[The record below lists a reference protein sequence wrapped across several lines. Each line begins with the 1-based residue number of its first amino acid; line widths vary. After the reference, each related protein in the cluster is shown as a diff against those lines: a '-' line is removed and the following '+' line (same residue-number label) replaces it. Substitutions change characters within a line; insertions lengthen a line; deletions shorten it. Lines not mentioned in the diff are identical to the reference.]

1 MASLRS
7 GLRHIG
13 AVNVKM
19 AMAIVVAVLIFGS
32 LAFHFLT
39 PWYFTPIA
47 SNWTSIDTAVN
58 ITFWVTGAVFVAI
71 NLFMVYALIRYSS
84 KRGGKASYEP
94 ENAKLER
101 RLTFWTA
108 IGIATLLAPGL
119 YAWDQFVTIPDN
131 ATVLEAVGQQWAWSF
146 RLPGKDGVLGTTDIQ
161 YVSDDNPFGINPSDP
176 YGKDD
181 VLVSDNVV
189 HIPVGKPIKM
199 VLRSKDVLHDFYVPE
214 FRARMNLVPGLVTYF
229 WFTPTKVGTYD
240 ILCAQLCGIG
250 HYTMRGTV
258 IVDDQKTFDAWLK
271 TQPTFASAAGAAQ
284 ASNSRGLPA
293 AKVKLA
299 ENRN

>member
-1 MASLRS
+1 
-7 GLRHIG
+7 
-13 AVNVKM
+13 
-19 AMAIVVAVLIFGS
+19 MAIVVAVLIFGS

-119 YAWDQFVTIPDN
+119 YAWDQFVTIPDS
-131 ATVLEAVGQQWAWSF
+131 ASVLEVVGQQWGWSF
-146 RLPGKDGVLGTTDIQ
+146 RFPGKDGVLGTTDVQ

-176 YGKDD
+176 YGR
-181 VLVSDNVV
+181 DNTV
-189 HIPVGKPIKM
+189 HIPVGKPIK
-199 VLRSKDVLHDFYVPE
+199 VLLRSKDVLHDFYVPQ
-214 FRARMNLVPGLVTYF
+214 FRARMNLVPGLITYF
-229 WFTPTKVGTYD
+229 WFTPTKVGTYE
-240 ILCAQLCGIG
+240 IMCAQLCGIG

-258 IVDDQKTFDAWLK
+258 IVDDQRTFDAWLK
-271 TQPTFASAAGAAQ
+271 TQPTFAPAAGARQ
-284 ASNSRGLPA
+284 ALNSRGLPA

>member
-1 MASLRS
+1 
-7 GLRHIG
+7 
-13 AVNVKM
+13 M

-47 SNWTSIDTAVN
+47 SNWTSIDTAVD

-71 NLFMVYALIRYSS
+71 NLFMVYALVRYSHR
-84 KRGGKASYEP
+84 RGGKASYEP

-119 YAWDQFVTIPDN
+119 YAWDKFVTIPDN
-131 ATVLEAVGQQWAWSF
+131 ATVLEVVGQQWGWSF
-146 RLPGKDGVLGTTDIQ
+146 RFPGKDGVLGTTDVQ
-161 YVSDDNPFGINPSDP
+161 YVNDDNPFGVNPNDP
-176 YGKDD
+176 YGRDD
-181 VLVSDNVV
+181 VLISDNVV
-189 HIPVGKPIKM
+189 HIPVGKPIKV
-199 VLRSKDVLHDFYVPE
+199 VLRSKDVLHDFYVPQ

-229 WFTPTKVGTYD
+229 WFTPTKIGTYE

-271 TQPTFASAAGAAQ
+271 TQPTFASSAGTGQ
-284 ASNSRGLPA
+284 AFNSRGLPA

>member
-1 MASLRS
+1 
-7 GLRHIG
+7 
-13 AVNVKM
+13 M

-32 LAFHFLT
+32 LAFHFLS

-47 SNWTSIDTAVN
+47 SNWTSIDTAVD

-71 NLFMVYALIRYSS
+71 NLFMVYALIRYSH
-84 KRGGKASYEP
+84 KKGGKASYEP

-119 YAWDQFVTIPDN
+119 YAWDKFVTIPDN
-131 ATVLEAVGQQWAWSF
+131 ASVLEVVGQQWGWSF
-146 RLPGKDGVLGTTDIQ
+146 RFPGKDGVLGTTDAQ
-161 YVSDDNPFGINPSDP
+161 YVSDDNPFGINPGDP
-176 YGKDD
+176 YGRDD
-181 VLVSDNVV
+181 ILISDNTV
-189 HIPVGKPIKM
+189 HIPVGKPIKV
-199 VLRSKDVLHDFYVPE
+199 VLRSKDVLHDFFVPQ
-214 FRARMNLVPGLVTYF
+214 FRARMNLVPGIVTYF
-229 WFTPTKVGTYD
+229 WFTPTKVGTYE

-271 TQPTFASAAGAAQ
+271 SQPTFASAAGQ
-284 ASNSRGLPA
+284 AFNSRDIRAP
-293 AKVKLA
+293 KTKLA

>member
-1 MASLRS
+1 LRQL
-7 GLRHIG
+7 GV
-13 AVNVKM
+13 VNVKM

-84 KRGGKASYEP
+84 KRGGKAAYEP

-119 YAWDQFVTIPDN
+119 YAWDQFVTIPDS
-131 ATVLEAVGQQWAWSF
+131 ASVLEVVGQQWGWSF
-146 RLPGKDGVLGTTDIQ
+146 RFPGKDGVLGTTDVQ

-181 VLVSDNVV
+181 VLISDNTV
-189 HIPVGKPIKM
+189 HIPVGKPIK
-199 VLRSKDVLHDFYVPE
+199 VLLRSKDVLHDFYVPQ
-214 FRARMNLVPGLVTYF
+214 FRARMNLVPGLITYF
-229 WFTPTKVGTYD
+229 WFTPTKIGTYE
-240 ILCAQLCGIG
+240 IMCAQLCGIG

-271 TQPTFASAAGAAQ
+271 TQPTFVPAAGARQ
-284 ASNSRGLPA
+284 ALNSRGLPA

>member
-1 MASLRS
+1 V
-7 GLRHIG
+7 
-13 AVNVKM
+13 VNVKM
-19 AMAIVVAVLIFGS
+19 AMAIVV
-32 LAFHFLT
+32 
-39 PWYFTPIA
+39 
-47 SNWTSIDTAVN
+47 
-58 ITFWVTGAVFVAI
+58 AVFVAI
-71 NLFMVYALIRYSS
+71 NLFMVYALIRYSHR
-84 KRGGKASYEP
+84 RGGKAAYEP

-131 ATVLEAVGQQWAWSF
+131 ASVLEVVGQQWGWSF
-146 RLPGKDGVLGTTDIQ
+146 RFPGKDGVLGTTDVQ
-161 YVSDDNPFGINPSDP
+161 YVSDDNPFGINPTDP
-176 YGKDD
+176 YGRDD
-181 VLVSDNVV
+181 VLISDNTV

-199 VLRSKDVLHDFYVPE
+199 VLRSKDVLHDFYVPQ

-229 WFTPTKVGTYD
+229 WFTPTKVGTYE
-240 ILCAQLCGIG
+240 IMCAQLCGIG

-271 TQPTFASAAGAAQ
+271 SQPTFAPAAGARQ
-284 ASNSRGLPA
+284 AFNSRGLPA
-293 AKVKLA
+293 TKVKLA